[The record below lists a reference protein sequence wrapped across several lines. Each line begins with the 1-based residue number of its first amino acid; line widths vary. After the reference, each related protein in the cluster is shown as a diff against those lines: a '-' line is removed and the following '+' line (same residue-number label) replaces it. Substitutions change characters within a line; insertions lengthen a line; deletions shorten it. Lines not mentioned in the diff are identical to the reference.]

1 MAMASITD
9 KTLEIIHREY
19 NVAVSSTS
27 GITEIPKIMHMN
39 LRELSP
45 SIPQEDTSVFLNF
58 LDGLVNCYRERL
70 MTFEITDFVTE
81 LNSVIMYIIRW
92 LNESQHANIDIN
104 WYARR
109 KALES
114 DLTKILNKSLEDDSV
129 SVYIRDRFGLR
140 GILLNPGT
148 TAENIEKINLIFR
161 SIRDILVRESPSKD
175 SFTRWYRSNPKLSK
189 LNYYN
194 LDTFL
199 FDIPFAITDIKDYIR
214 NPKPNGYQSLQF
226 ALQTSVYS
234 PVLPGVKIEFQL
246 RDLDMHN
253 RAEGY
258 VLAETPEQDQS
269 HKSYKKE
276 IDERISNV
284 FKIDDFSKV
293 SLPGFVNYDDKTS
306 DRDGLHYPKHFSDRR
321 SK

>member
-1 MAMASITD
+1 MASITD

-39 LRELSP
+39 LRELSS

-81 LNSVIMYIIRW
+81 LNSVIMHIIRW
-92 LNESQHANIDIN
+92 LNESEKANIDIN

-114 DLTKILNKSLEDDSV
+114 DLTKILNKSLEDDNI

-140 GILLNPGT
+140 GILLNQDSSI
-148 TAENIEKINLIFR
+148 ENMKKLDLIFS
-161 SIRDILVRESPSKD
+161 SIRDILVRESPRKD
-175 SFTRWYRSNPKLSK
+175 SFSRWYQSNPRLTK
-189 LNYYN
+189 LNCYT

-199 FDIPFAITDIKDYIR
+199 FDIPFALTDVKDYIH

-226 ALQTSVYS
+226 TLQTSLYS
-234 PVLPGVKIEFQL
+234 PILPGVKVEFQL
-246 RDLDMHN
+246 RDIYMHN

-269 HKSYKKE
+269 HNSYKNE
-276 IDERISNV
+276 IDERIAKV

-293 SLPGFVNYDDKTS
+293 SLPGFVDYDDKIS

>member
-1 MAMASITD
+1 MASITD

-19 NVAVSSTS
+19 NLAVSNTNS
-27 GITEIPKIMHMN
+27 ITDIPKIMHSN
-39 LRELSP
+39 LKKLSA
-45 SIPQEDTSVFLNF
+45 SIPTEDHSVFLNF

-70 MTFEITDFVTE
+70 MTFEITGFVTN
-81 LNSVIMYIIRW
+81 LNSTIMYIIRW

-140 GILLNPGT
+140 GILLNQGSSD
-148 TAENIEKINLIFR
+148 ENIEKIDIIFS
-161 SIRDILVRESPSKD
+161 SILDILVRDSPSKD
-175 SFTRWYRSNPKLSK
+175 AFTHWYWNNPSLTKLD
-189 LNYYN
+189 LYT

-199 FDIPFAITDIKDYIR
+199 FDIPFAITDIKNYIR
-214 NPKPNGYQSLQF
+214 DPKPNGYQSLQF
-226 ALQTSVYS
+226 TLQTSVYS

-258 VLAETPEQDQS
+258 VLAENPEQDQS

-276 IDERISNV
+276 IDERVSNV

>member
-1 MAMASITD
+1 MASITD

-19 NVAVSSTS
+19 NVAVCSTS
-27 GITEIPKIMHMN
+27 SITEIPKIMHTN
-39 LRELSP
+39 LRKLS
-45 SIPQEDTSVFLNF
+45 SLIPDEDNSVFLNF

-81 LNSVIMYIIRW
+81 LNSVIMQIIRW
-92 LNESQHANIDIN
+92 LNESQNANIDIN

-114 DLTKILNKSLEDDSV
+114 DLTKILNKSLEDDSI

-140 GILLNPGT
+140 GILLNQGNT
-148 TAENIEKINLIFR
+148 VENIEKINLIFH
-161 SIRDILVRESPSKD
+161 SIRDILVRESPSKN
-175 SFTRWYRSNPKLSK
+175 SFTRWYRCNPKLTK
-189 LNYYN
+189 LNCYN

-199 FDIPFAITDIKDYIR
+199 FDIPFAITDIKDYIN
-214 NPKPNGYQSLQF
+214 NPKANGYQSLQF
-226 ALQTSVYS
+226 ALQTSIYS

-258 VLAETPEQDQS
+258 VLAESPEQDQS

-284 FKIDDFSKV
+284 FNIDDFSKV

-321 SK
+321 PK